1 MGFEKHEHKSEIQ
14 GRKFKFEGQISK
26 LNAR

>member
-14 GRKFKFEGQISK
+14 GQKVKFEGQISK
-26 LNAR
+26 LDAK